1 MAYRHGKPQRLRRD
15 PSRWQARGD
24 DPRWSELQPRSE
36 LFALR
41 SQVHREFDPL
51 WRSKTKRMFCNRP
64 AAYAWLASSLG
75 LDREAHISEFDE
87 VMCHRALAAIRSLKT

>member
-1 MAYRHGKPQRLRRD
+1 MAYRHGRPQRLRRD

-24 DPRWSELQPRSE
+24 DPRWSELSPRSE

-51 WRSKTKRMFCNRP
+51 WRSKTKRFFVNRP
-64 AAYAWLASSLG
+64 AAYAWLASALG
-75 LDREAHISEFDE
+75 IDREAHISEFDAA
-87 VMCHRALAAIRSLKT
+87 MCHRALAAIRRLKT